1 VSDLEER
8 WPIPGAADLRDRLV
22 AAYADPRRGYHDL
35 RHLTEV
41 LDHLDDLL
49 GQPEASAVDGDVTR
63 LAAWFHDAVYEGSP
77 DDEERSAAL
86 AGASLAEVGLA
97 PDAVAEVVRL
107 VRLTREHAPTRGD
120 VAGQVLCDADL
131 AILASAP
138 QRYDEYAGDVRREY
152 EHLDGE
158 TFRAGR
164 ADVLRGLLAR
174 AALFHTPLA
183 RRRWEADARANLAR
197 EIPVLTRSGPNH

>member
-1 VSDLEER
+1 MNDLEER
-8 WPIPGAADLRDRLV
+8 WPIAGAADLRDRLV

-49 GQPEASAVDGDVTR
+49 DQPEAAGVDGDVTR

-77 DDEERSAAL
+77 DDEERSAVL
-86 AGASLAEVGLA
+86 AEASLAEVGLP

-107 VRLTREHAPTRGD
+107 VRLTRDHAPDAGD
-120 VAGQVLCDADL
+120 AAGQVLCDADL
-131 AILASAP
+131 AILASPP

-152 EHLDGE
+152 AHLDE
-158 TFRAGR
+158 ATFRAGR
-164 ADVLRGLLAR
+164 ADVLRGLLTR

-197 EIPVLTRSGPNH
+197 EISLLARSRPNR